1 MTQLKYYDPTSGSWV
16 TAVVG
21 AQGPQGAGTN
31 VSMLEGLFA
40 SNWGHSFTNGMAPT
54 TAYPPGPSQDTWP
67 YRVGFRM
74 GMLNQAASTG
84 GARIRNGGW
93 PGTNTATDA
102 QLMITG
108 YSTSSLKYTDSYS
121 TEVPSHYI
129 FNPGRG
135 YIDGSTTVSTSGW
148 GATLYKQNPDALG
161 GDPGFLMLQ
170 CAVNETLG
178 GGECLPSGGLTAAV
192 ASNAQVSS
200 SGTTV
205 TLQPVLV
212 TINASSNQM
221 TVVSGPVPNAGQLVY
236 IAGAGSAGGCLTARV
251 SSTDVSSSVVQLD
264 TNASTSVS
272 SAKCWTQIYQYDSLV
287 IGSTGATL
295 TVPTTP
301 FAATGGSIV
310 FHYGASSQAVG
321 WNGTPANVATALA
334 TLLRQQPDSPNADVT
349 YTGST
354 LASCTFS
361 FYTDSGHGT
370 ALSVGDLW
378 ADLTLLTSANGCPGG
393 CTFTL
398 NGTTTYVTSATPTMS
413 AATSSS
419 TFTVTTNTSV
429 TTSGTVGAAQK
440 FGQWYGAPSSVYG
453 SVYTGWRDA
462 WKNSLRT
469 MLRWARADVSTAT
482 ANGGYYSGINKSG
495 SESGPTATGNTSA
508 LITTT
513 STIGGTYYDPNNH
526 ATNWPSNRAIYFSG
540 TSPFSIGQVVILST
554 SGGGYQY
561 ATVVASGAPS
571 PSVSGV
577 LGAIGIDQAYTGPGG
592 LTNPITVNGYS
603 WIPTSST
610 LATLCPIAASTNFA
624 AGSVSPS
631 APWATIGQINGTL
644 RNSQNNTASY
654 ALQVRDKYST
664 GEVVVLYP
672 AYPNLQSDTGET
684 PNTGGTFTVSAGTST
699 TVTQVSGYPFS
710 KTRLLVASPVWTMN
724 SALVTAGTVGGN
736 STVTISKASGGTN
749 IVEFDSVFTTTSTPP
764 WCVLACEYA
773 PPAGTLLYRNRGF
786 NDLQQGY
793 MDVAAEAEFAWY
805 VAVIPPI
812 TTLQYSD
819 LNGYPPLHPN
829 NLGQQKW
836 ATYIQ
841 SWLTTNAPTYWAG
854 PLPVGRPY
862 NGSTSGLG
870 SRMGYY

>member
-1 MTQLKYYDPTSGSWV
+1 MTQLKYWDGSSWI

-21 AQGPQGAGTN
+21 AQGPQGATGN
-31 VSMLEGLFA
+31 SVSLLEGLFA
-40 SNWGHSFTNGMAPT
+40 SNWGHSFTNSMPPT
-54 TAYPPGPSQDTWP
+54 TAYPPGPNQETWP

-74 GMLNQAASTG
+74 GTLNQATSTG

-93 PGTNTATDA
+93 PGTNTATDT
-102 QLMITG
+102 QLMVTG
-108 YSTSSLKYTDSYS
+108 FSTSSLKYTDGYT

-135 YIDGSTTVSTSGW
+135 YVDGSTTSTASGW
-148 GATLYKQNPDALG
+148 PATLYNNA
-161 GDPGFLMLQ
+161 GDPGFLMFQ

-178 GGECLPSGGLTAAV
+178 GGEALPDGSIAAV
-192 ASNAQVSS
+192 VSNVQVSS

-212 TINASSNQM
+212 TISASSNQM
-221 TVVSGPVPNAGQLVY
+221 TIVSGPVPNAGQLVY

-251 SSTDVSSSVVQLD
+251 SSVDVSNNVVQLD
-264 TNASTSVS
+264 TNAGTTVS
-272 SAKCWTQIYQYDSLV
+272 SAKCWTQIYQYDNLV
-287 IGSTGATL
+287 IGSTGATM

-301 FAATGGSIV
+301 FVATGGTIV
-310 FHYGASSQAVG
+310 FHYGAASQSIPY
-321 WNGTPANVATALA
+321 NSTPATAAAAL
-334 TLLRQQPDSPNADVT
+334 TLLIQQQPGLSTADVT
-349 YTGST
+349 FTGST

-361 FYTDSGHGT
+361 FYTDAGHGV
-370 ALSVGDLW
+370 ALAVGDLW
-378 ADLTLLTSANGCPGG
+378 ADFTLLTSANGCPGG
-393 CTFTL
+393 CTFAL

-419 TFTVTTNTSV
+419 TFTVTTDTSV

-453 SVYTGWRDA
+453 SVYTGWRNA

-469 MLRWARADVSTAT
+469 MLRWARADISTAT
-482 ANGGYYSGINKSG
+482 SSGGYYSGINKSG
-495 SESGPTATGNTSA
+495 SETPSPSRSDGVTNFGLTNITS
-508 LITTT
+508 
-513 STIGGTYYDPNNH
+513 IGGTPPPTGTY
-526 ATNWPSNRAIYFSG
+526 WPSNQIIYVGATTGFQ
-540 TSPFSIGQVVILST
+540 IGQKVVLSVGNPTTSYMLATILAVGTTTPGGST
-554 SGGGYQY
+554 
-561 ATVVASGAPS
+561 A
-571 PSVSGV
+571 
-577 LGAIGIDQAYTGPGG
+577 LGIDTAYPNNTFFVY
-592 LTNPITVNGYS
+592 NFTVNAYS
-603 WIPTSST
+603 WVPTESA
-610 LATLCPIAASTNFA
+610 LATLCPQAIGTNFA
-624 AGSVSPS
+624 AGSTSLS
-631 APWATIGQINGTL
+631 APWASIGTINGTL

-664 GEVVVLYP
+664 GEVIALYP
-672 AYPNLQSDTGET
+672 AYPNLQSNDSTA
-684 PNTGGTFTVSAGTST
+684 NTGGTFTVSAGTST

-710 KTRLLVASPVWTMN
+710 KTRVLVASPVWTMN
-724 SALVTAGTVGGN
+724 SVLVTAGSVGGN

-812 TTLQYSD
+812 TTLGTAD
-819 LNGYPPLHPN
+819 LNPTGASFALHPN

-841 SWLTTNAPTYWAG
+841 SWLTANAPTYWAG
-854 PLPVGRPY
+854 PLPAGRPY
-862 NGSTSGLG
+862 SPYSTSGLG

>member
-1 MTQLKYYDPTSGSWV
+1 MTQLKYWDGSSWI

-21 AQGPQGAGTN
+21 AQGPQGATGN
-31 VSMLEGLFA
+31 SVSLMEGLFA

-74 GMLNQAASTG
+74 GTLNQAASTG

-108 YSTSSLKYTDSYS
+108 YSTSSLKYTDSYT

-178 GGECLPSGGLTAAV
+178 GGETWTDGSTVPV
-192 ASNAQVSS
+192 VSNVQVSS

-221 TVVSGPVPNAGQLVY
+221 TVVSGPVPNAGQIVY
-236 IAGAGSAGGCLTARV
+236 IAGAGVAGGCLSARV
-251 SSTDVSSSVVQLD
+251 SSVDVSSSVVQLD

-272 SAKCWTQIYQYDSLV
+272 SAKCWTQIYQYDSLI
-287 IGSTGATL
+287 IGSTGATM

-301 FAATGGSIV
+301 FPATGGTIV
-310 FHYGASSQAVG
+310 FHYGAASQAIPY
-321 WNGTPANVATALA
+321 NSTPTTAAAAL
-334 TLLRQQPDSPNADVT
+334 TLLIQQQPGLSTADVIV
-349 YTGST
+349 TGPT

-361 FYTDSGHGT
+361 FYTDAGHGFPL
-370 ALSVGDLW
+370 AVGDLW
-378 ADLTLLTSANGCPGG
+378 ADFTLLTSANGCPGG

-495 SESGPTATGNTSA
+495 SESGPTATGNTSP

-513 STIGGTYYDPNNH
+513 STIGGISYSGGG
-526 ATNWPSNRAIYFSG
+526 NWPSNRAIYFSG

-592 LTNPITVNGYS
+592 LANPITVNGYS
-603 WIPTSST
+603 WIPTSSA
-610 LATLCPIAASTNFA
+610 LATLCPQAASTNFA
-624 AGSVSPS
+624 PGPVSPS
-631 APWATIGQINGTL
+631 APWAAIGTINGTL

-672 AYPNLQSDTGET
+672 AYPNLQSDDSTA
-684 PNTGGTFTVSAGTST
+684 NTGGTFTVSAGTST

-812 TTLQYSD
+812 TTLGTAD
-819 LNGYPPLHPN
+819 LNPTGASFALHPN

-841 SWLTTNAPTYWAG
+841 SWLTANAPTYWAG
-854 PLPVGRPY
+854 PLPAGRPY
-862 NGSTSGLG
+862 NGSTTGLG